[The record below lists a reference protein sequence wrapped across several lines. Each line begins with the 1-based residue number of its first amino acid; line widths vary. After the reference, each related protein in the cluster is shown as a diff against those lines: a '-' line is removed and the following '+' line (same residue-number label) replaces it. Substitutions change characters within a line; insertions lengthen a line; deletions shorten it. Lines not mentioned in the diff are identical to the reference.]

1 MKIFIFT
8 LFFSMIL
15 LVIIDH
21 IRLYMKDKKI
31 QSGFKPVSP
40 FIPEERNFEIKRNFI
55 AYDRQEIHNL
65 LRKLDGS
72 TVKEI
77 SATLAQQHFIRSI
90 KRDYLPTVKKFNR
103 TIIQCR

>member
-1 MKIFIFT
+1 MLNIIILISIIFI
-8 LFFSMIL
+8 LFLSFVLLTEKKKFS
-15 LVIIDH
+15 
-21 IRLYMKDKKI
+21 
-31 QSGFKPVSP
+31 FVSP